1 MVSSF
6 PSCDKISYSPSFFMN
21 IAKLLFLDSFIVN
34 PKYALSFPK
43 STKMSFPRY
52 TKLSFPRYTKLS
64 FPKSFI
70 GNPVFFVI
78 PKCINWESI
87 LFNPFDSRN
96 YSNDKKRRSFVA
108 YVPQDDGCGSFPKY
122 TKLSFPKSFIG
133 NPVFLNV

>member
-1 MVSSF
+1 MVDMESLSL
-6 PSCDKISYSPSFFMN
+6 SCDKISYSPSFMN
-21 IAKLLFLDSFIVN
+21 IAKISFLDSFIAN
-34 PKYALSFPK
+34 PEYA
-43 STKMSFPRY
+43 
-52 TKLSFPRYTKLS
+52 LSFPRYTKLS

>member
-1 MVSSF
+1 MVDMESLSL
-6 PSCDKISYSPSFFMN
+6 SCDKISYSPSFMN
-21 IAKLLFLDSFIVN
+21 IAKISFLDSFIVN
-34 PKYALSFPK
+34 PKYA
-43 STKMSFPRY
+43 
-52 TKLSFPRYTKLS
+52 LS